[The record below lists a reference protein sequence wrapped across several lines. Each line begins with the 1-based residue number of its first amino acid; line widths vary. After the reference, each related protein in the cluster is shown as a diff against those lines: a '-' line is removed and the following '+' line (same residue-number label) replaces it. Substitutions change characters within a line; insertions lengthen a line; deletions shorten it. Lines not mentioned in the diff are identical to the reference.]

1 MGKRKYEVILEGLK
15 NNKEFCEI
23 LFSSEDRDE
32 ALRQYEIEKNKLEED
47 MSFFLCNFIDESSEW
62 ELDSLKDIPMP
73 IVRYEAHNNL
83 NYAELY
89 ISIAFG
95 DDDRDLSLER
105 YKVTGTNEQNTMP
118 LNFNYGE

>member
-1 MGKRKYEVILEGLK
+1 MKKRTYEIILEGLK
-15 NNKEFCEI
+15 NNKEFCEV
-23 LFSSEDRDE
+23 LFSSDNRNEV
-32 ALRQYEIEKNKLEED
+32 LHQYEIEKDKLEKD
-47 MSFFLCNFIDESSEW
+47 TSFFLYNFIDESSEW
-62 ELDSLKDIPMP
+62 ELDSHKDIPMP

-105 YKVTGTNEQNTMP
+105 YKISETNEQNTMP
-118 LNFNYGE
+118 LNFNYGK